1 MAIILTLDTSTKN
14 CSVALF
20 NGNKIIALKE
30 QNSDDYTHAEQLT
43 LFIEEVIKS
52 ANLPLKEIEAIAIS
66 KGPGSY
72 TGLRI
77 GTSTA
82 KGLCYALDIP
92 LISISTLKAMA
103 FTMAKNHVT
112 DIYCPMIDARRMEVF
127 SAVYDVENNEIRKI
141 QADVV
146 DEQTYA
152 QFLNNEVLFFGDG
165 AIKCKEIINHKNARF
180 LEGVYPSAKDLGK
193 LAHAKFMNKD
203 FEDVAYFEPFY
214 LKDFVAGKKKLS

>member
-1 MAIILTLDTSTKN
+1 MALILAIETATTN

-20 NGNKIIALKE
+20 KAGVLIAEKE
-30 QNSDDYTHAEQLT
+30 HNTDGYTHAEQLT
-43 LFIEEVIKS
+43 LFIEEVVES
-52 ANLPLKEIEAIAIS
+52 AKVSLQEIEAVALS

-92 LISISTLKAMA
+92 LLTTSTLKAMA
-103 FTMAKNHVT
+103 FAMAKNHVA

-127 SAVYDVENNEIRKI
+127 SALFDKNNNTIRGV

-152 QFLNNEVLFFGDG
+152 NFLNNEVLFFGDG
-165 AIKCKEIINHKNARF
+165 ALKCKEIINHKNAKF

-193 LAHAKFMNKD
+193 LAHAKFMDKD

-214 LKDFVAGKKKLS
+214 LKDFVAGKKKA

>member
-30 QNSDDYTHAEQLT
+30 QNSDGYTHAEQLT
-43 LFIEEVIKS
+43 LFIDQVVKS
-52 ANLPLKEIEAIAIS
+52 ASFTLKEIKAIAIS

-103 FTMAKNHVT
+103 FTMTKSHVA

-127 SAVYDVENNEIRKI
+127 SAVYNVKNNEIRGV

-152 QFLNNEVLFFGDG
+152 NFLNNEVLFFGDG
-165 AIKCKEIINHKNARF
+165 ALKCKEIINHKNAKF
-180 LEGVYPSAKDLGK
+180 IEGIYPSAKNLGI
-193 LAHAKFMNKD
+193 LANAKFENKD
-203 FEDVAYFEPFY
+203 FEDVAYFEPYY
-214 LKDFVAGKKKLS
+214 LKDFVAGKKKA

>member
-20 NGNKIIALKE
+20 NGNKIIAFKE
-30 QNSDDYTHAEQLT
+30 QNSDNYTHAEQLT

-52 ANLPLKEIEAIAIS
+52 ANLTLKEIEVIAIS

-127 SAVYDVENNEIRKI
+127 SGIYNVENNEIREI

-152 QFLNNEVLFFGDG
+152 NFLNNEVLFFGDG
-165 AIKCKEIINHKNARF
+165 ALKCKESINHKNAKF
-180 LEGVYPSAKDLGK
+180 LEGVYPSAKDLGE
-193 LAHAKFMNKD
+193 LAHAKFMNND

-214 LKDFVAGKKKLS
+214 LKDFVAGKKKA

>member
-30 QNSDDYTHAEQLT
+30 QNSDGYTHAEQLT

-52 ANLPLKEIEAIAIS
+52 ANLLLKEIEAIAIS

-103 FTMAKNHVT
+103 SLMAKNHVT

-127 SAVYDVENNEIRKI
+127 AGMYDSENNEIREVD
-141 QADVV
+141 ADVV
-146 DEQTYA
+146 DVNTYA
-152 QFLNNEVLFFGDG
+152 EYLKNEVLFFGDG
-165 AIKCKEIINHKNARF
+165 ALKCTDIISNENANF
-180 LEGVYPSAKDLGK
+180 IEYYPSAKDIRT
-193 LAHAKFMNKD
+193 LAFQKYSNND

-214 LKDFVAGKKKLS
+214 LKDFVAGKKKS

>member
-1 MAIILTLDTSTKN
+1 MALILGIETATKN

-20 NGNKIIALKE
+20 QNGIVIAEKE
-30 QNSDDYTHAEQLT
+30 HISDGYTHAEQLT
-43 LFIEEVIKS
+43 LFIEEVVGS
-52 ANLPLKEIEAIAIS
+52 ANITLKEIKAIAIS

-103 FTMAKNHVT
+103 FTMTKSHVA

-127 SAVYDVENNEIRKI
+127 SAVYNVKNNEIRGV

-152 QFLNNEVLFFGDG
+152 NFLNNEVLFFGDG
-165 AIKCKEIINHKNARF
+165 ALKCKEIINHKNAKF
-180 LEGVYPSAKDLGK
+180 IEGIYPSAKNLGI
-193 LAHAKFMNKD
+193 LANAKFENKD
-203 FEDVAYFEPFY
+203 FEDVAYFEPYY
-214 LKDFVAGKKKLS
+214 LKDFVAGKKKA

>member
-20 NGNKIIALKE
+20 NGNKIIAFKE

-43 LFIEEVIKS
+43 LFIEKVIKS
-52 ANLPLKEIEAIAIS
+52 ANLTLKEIEAIAIS

-103 FTMAKNHVT
+103 FTMAKNHVAN
-112 DIYCPMIDARRMEVF
+112 IYCPMIDARRMEVF
-127 SAVYDVENNEIRKI
+127 SGVYNVENNEIRGV

-152 QFLNNEVLFFGDG
+152 NFLNNEVLFFGDG
-165 AIKCKEIINHKNARF
+165 ALKCQEIINHKNAKF
-180 LEGVYPSAKDLGK
+180 LEGIYPSAKDLGK

-214 LKDFVAGKKKLS
+214 LKDFVAGKKKIS

>member
-20 NGNKIIALKE
+20 NGNKIIAFKE

-43 LFIEEVIKS
+43 LFIEKVIKS
-52 ANLPLKEIEAIAIS
+52 ANLTLKEIEAIAIS

-103 FTMAKNHVT
+103 FTMAKNHVAN
-112 DIYCPMIDARRMEVF
+112 IYCPMIDARRMEVF
-127 SAVYDVENNEIRKI
+127 SAIYDAENNEIRKI

-152 QFLNNEVLFFGDG
+152 NFLNNEVLFFGDG
-165 AIKCKEIINHKNARF
+165 ALKCKEIINHKNAKF

-203 FEDVAYFEPFY
+203 FEDVAYFEPYY
-214 LKDFVAGKKKLS
+214 LKDFVAGKKKA